1 MSLNMSDS
9 EYVLNN
15 DWGTDIERKNKTKEK
30 RKKYLCYA
38 ILIL

>member
-1 MSLNMSDS
+1 MSDS

-30 RKKYLCYA
+30 NTFVMLF
-38 ILIL
+38 

>member
-1 MSLNMSDS
+1 MSDS

-30 RKKYLCYA
+30 RKNTFVMLF
-38 ILIL
+38 